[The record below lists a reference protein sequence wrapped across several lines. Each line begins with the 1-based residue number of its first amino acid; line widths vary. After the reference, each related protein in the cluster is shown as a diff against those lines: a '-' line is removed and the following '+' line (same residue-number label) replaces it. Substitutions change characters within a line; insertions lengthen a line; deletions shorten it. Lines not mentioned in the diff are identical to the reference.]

1 MNIDKI
7 KNTKIEDLAAKIL
20 NKNVE
25 ELTDKE
31 LELMYDISSTVFP
44 VELTISAGETRQVR
58 QYESNN
64 YHLSV
69 KIDLSSVSE
78 IMKAKIASSN
88 SVEDLLDTKRVLYNA
103 IDSIYKTHENV
114 LRSMIREQQE
124 EDGIKDRG

>member
-7 KNTKIEDLAAKIL
+7 KSTKIEDLAAKIL